1 MVGDGPASL
10 QALRVEKERELER
23 LRGQRDISLKQGLAR
38 YEEALNT
45 ATSAGI
51 ERPIVAN
58 LGSTVAIVAGNSQV
72 PLYYY
77 GSVILKSE
85 MKNLE
90 GRVGDDLAIPEFAA
104 IQSTLK
110 DIESRLAAL
119 ARVKLKPVA
128 ISEDALQSDVST
140 TPSPLPFAI
149 GLLLAG
155 GLFGYLWA
163 LIRTRKRTTTS

>member
-1 MVGDGPASL
+1 
-10 QALRVEKERELER
+10 
-23 LRGQRDISLKQGLAR
+23 
-38 YEEALNT
+38 
-45 ATSAGI
+45 
-51 ERPIVAN
+51 
-58 LGSTVAIVAGNSQV
+58 
-72 PLYYY
+72 
-77 GSVILKSE
+77 